1 MGGCLFYHSSFW
13 LDSSSVILESSVRT
27 SLELKKLGAELG
39 SMWKDIRLFAGYI
52 KLAYDKDYRQ
62 DRNIVP

>member
-13 LDSSSVILESSVRT
+13 LDSRITELESSVRT

-39 SMWKDIRLFAGYI
+39 SM
-52 KLAYDKDYRQ
+52 
-62 DRNIVP
+62 